1 MSLGLLFPGQG
12 SQYIG
17 MGLDLAKTE
26 TVAARVLARADEVL
40 GFPLSTLMA
49 EGPEDVLTAT
59 NNAQP
64 AILVHSIAALEVARD
79 RIGPIAFAAG
89 HSLGEFTAHV
99 AAGTI
104 TFEEGL
110 TAVRHRGELMYQAG
124 QERAGTMA
132 AVLGLDD
139 CAVEEVCRGVDPGV
153 CQIGNFNSEGQVVIS
168 GDIDGVEQG
177 MRLAKEAGAKRV
189 IRLKVSG
196 AFHSNLMESAA
207 SELRETLETIRFRD
221 PAFPVVS
228 NVTAEFVTTGTLAR
242 DLLVRQVTSPVRWSA
257 SIGTMLAVGVDQFLE
272 LGPGKVLKTLNRRNA
287 RGFETAALGEPDDF
301 AALEKLQ

>member
-139 CAVEEVCRGVDPGV
+139 CAVEEVCRSVDPGV

-177 MRLAKEAGAKRV
+177 MRLAKEAGAKKV
-189 IRLKVSG
+189 VRLKVSG
-196 AFHSNLMESAA
+196 AFHSNLMEPAA

-228 NVTAEFVTTGTLAR
+228 NVTAEFVTTGRLAR